1 MFHLRPWQ
9 TSNHPKAKQQRLE
22 VLIGFTGFF
31 ALIAFVSAVVAE
43 LRGQAAI
50 LEVLVLLFFVA
61 ILALTVRSWRRSGF

>member
-1 MFHLRPWQ
+1 VFHLRPWQ
-9 TSNHPKAKQQRLE
+9 TSHHPKAKQQRLE